1 MTTDDRGGCDA
12 FSLLELDR
20 ESADEAAVQ
29 SAFRRLA
36 LSAHPDKAGGD
47 VGFFAALSDAR
58 ARALAAI
65 RLRPTT
71 QDVLVWSASDWAVY
85 IAYEALRAT
94 AAPDLEVDLKVT
106 LDDLYH
112 GRTKRV
118 VFSVMR
124 ADRASKGSERPYKKK
139 TLLVRLVSPSRDRA
153 VADGD
158 AIRFEGAGNDPPSA
172 LLGAPGR
179 RGDVVVRVRLHT
191 GITGV
196 TGIPASSS
204 SCAMRP
210 DTVLWPCDLHAS
222 VELPF
227 SARYRGAEVRLPHP
241 GGRDAVVR
249 YVGQWSS
256 PDDGDG
262 CETRQ
267 VRVLE
272 GWGLPYRPEGRATA
286 LRGDLYVFMDVR
298 LPSIAARSEEAE
310 RALDVLDGYDVK
322 ESALAS

>member
-1 MTTDDRGGCDA
+1 MTTDDRGGCNA
-12 FSLLELDR
+12 FALLELDR

-47 VGFFAALSDAR
+47 GGFFAALSDAR
-58 ARALAAI
+58 SRALAAI

-71 QDVLVWSASDWAVY
+71 PDVLVWGASDWAVY

-94 AAPDLEVDLKVT
+94 TAPDLEVDLEVT

-124 ADRASKGSERPYKKK
+124 ADRASKGSEGPSKKK

-179 RGDVVVRVRLHT
+179 RGDVVVRVRLH
-191 GITGV
+191 
-196 TGIPASSS
+196 SS

-256 PDDGDG
+256 PHDGDG
-262 CETRQ
+262 CDARQ

-272 GWGLPYRPEGRATA
+272 GWGLPYRPENRATA

-310 RALDVLDGYDVK
+310 RALDVLDVLDVRE
-322 ESALAS
+322 ESALTS